1 MKRLYFLSLIAL
13 LPIISFSQ
21 GINAIYSFTTYN
33 IPSQTPY
40 VEINTSIDAN
50 SISYIEN
57 KDSKPEGIVELT
69 IVIKKDST
77 IKYVEK
83 RDLIVNK
90 TNNNSSVIDI
100 QRVGLEN
107 GIYKAFF
114 EIKDKNDSKPTLKI
128 EDGFEINYP
137 KNQIAV
143 SGVQLIDSYEKTKT
157 QNSLSKNGYDITP
170 YLFDAIP
177 EGKNQITYY
186 AEIYNADKQ
195 FGLDNF
201 YVVSVVLENIKTG
214 KKYEEIQ
221 KIRRE
226 KAKEVSIEMGSL
238 DIEKLPQGGY
248 FLVVEARDGKN
259 ILYAYSK
266 TGFYRYSKVD
276 AQNVATI
283 PPDAFINAITEQE
296 IDEKLYSIIPI
307 ASEAQKTHLK
317 HSVIKSTFEEKKYF
331 LYIFFRGINPENP
344 NGEYNYYMNEVA
356 YVNDKFST
364 KIKKGYETEMG
375 RVYLQYGKPDI
386 IIDEKFK
393 ATSGIRTRT
402 VADKAGNNEALDYAA
417 DGVSYMPYQIWK
429 YKKTPFGEVNKGF
442 VFYATQNNLMEY
454 YLLHSD
460 AKGEP
465 FDNYWEHRLTRNLL
479 PEGVEGAA
487 GIQFR
492 KGY

>member
-1 MKRLYFLSLIAL
+1 MKRLFFLLIITL
-13 LPIISFSQ
+13 LPIISFAQ
-21 GINAIYSFTTYN
+21 GVNAIYSFTTYN
-33 IPSQTPY
+33 IPSQIPY

-50 SISYIEN
+50 SISYVKNNEA
-57 KDSKPEGIVELT
+57 KEEGVVELT
-69 IVIKKDST
+69 IVIKQDSI

-83 RDLIVNK
+83 RDLKAIK
-90 TNNNSSVIDI
+90 TGGNSSIIDI

-107 GIYKAFF
+107 GKYNVFF
-114 EIKDKNDSKPTLKI
+114 EINDKNGSKLPLKI
-128 EDGFEINYP
+128 EDNFEINFP
-137 KNQIAV
+137 KNQIAI
-143 SGVQLIDSYEKTKT
+143 SGVQIVDSYEKTKT
-157 QNSLSKNGYDITP
+157 QNSRSKNGLDITP

-177 EGKNQITYY
+177 ENKNQITYY

-195 FGLDNF
+195 FGLDN
-201 YVVSVVLENIKTG
+201 YYIISVVLENIKTG
-214 KKYEEIQ
+214 KKYEGIQ

-226 KAKEVSIEMGSL
+226 KAKEVSIEMGNL
-238 DIEKLPQGGY
+238 DITTLPQGGY

-266 TGFYRYSKVD
+266 TAFYRYSKVD
-276 AQNVATI
+276 EKKIATI
-283 PPDAFINAITEQE
+283 PQDAFINNISKEE
-296 IDEKLYSIIPI
+296 IDEYLYCLIPI
-307 ASEAQKTHLK
+307 ASEAQKSYIRHGVK
-317 HSVIKSTFEEKKYF
+317 KSSFEEKKYF
-331 LYIFFRGINPENP
+331 LYVFWRSINPENP
-344 NGEYNYYMNEVA
+344 NEEWRHYMDEVA
-356 YVNDKFST
+356 YVNEKYTT

-393 ATSGIRTRT
+393 STSGIRKRT
-402 VADKAGNNEALDYAA
+402 VADKVGNSEAEDYPA

-442 VFYATQNNLMEY
+442 VFYAPQNNLVEY
-454 YLLHSD
+454 LLLHSD

-487 GIQFR
+487 GVQFR